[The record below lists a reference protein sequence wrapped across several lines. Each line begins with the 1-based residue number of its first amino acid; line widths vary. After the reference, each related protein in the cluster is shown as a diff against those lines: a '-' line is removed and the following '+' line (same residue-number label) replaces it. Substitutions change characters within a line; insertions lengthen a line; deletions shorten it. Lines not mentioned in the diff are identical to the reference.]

1 MIIALWAAP
10 RSRST
15 ALFRSMV
22 EHGGLL
28 ALHEPFCNISD
39 YGSTTVG
46 SREVHTHA
54 ELIAAIRELSA
65 TRTVYF
71 KDTTDLRYDA
81 VLADREFLA
90 EARHTFLIRRP
101 DEIAASFY
109 ALKPDMVCSD
119 IGLEGLYEMYQAVL
133 AAGGQPPVVLD
144 AADVVDAPGE
154 MLREYCD
161 RVGIDYRASA
171 TTWSSG
177 ERAEW
182 AQSARWHKGVSEST
196 GFTATST
203 TYADTVDNNEK
214 LAAFSKHHEP
224 FYELLAANR
233 LVR

>member
-22 EHGGLL
+22 EHDGLL

-46 SREVHTHA
+46 SREVRTHTD
-54 ELIAAIRELSA
+54 LIAALREESA
-65 TRTVYF
+65 TRTVFF

-81 VLADREFLA
+81 VLADRRFLA

-119 IGLEGLYEMYQAVL
+119 IGIEGLYELHQAVL
-133 AAGGQPPVVLD
+133 DAGGRTPVVLD
-144 AADVVDAPGE
+144 AADLVTAPAE
-154 MLREYCD
+154 VLREYCD
-161 RVGIDYRASA
+161 RVGIAYRPSA

-177 ERAEW
+177 DRSEW
-182 AQSARWHKGVSEST
+182 ARSARWHTAVSEST

-203 TYADTVDNNEK
+203 AYADTVDNNAA
-214 LAAFSKHHEP
+214 LAAFSEHHEP
-224 FYELLAANR
+224 FYRLLAAKR
-233 LVR
+233 LVP

>member
-28 ALHEPFCNISD
+28 ALHEPFCNVSD

-46 SREVHTHA
+46 SREVHTHGD
-54 ELIAAIRELSA
+54 LIAAIRELSA
-65 TRTVYF
+65 TGTVFF

-81 VLADREFLA
+81 VLADRRFLA
-90 EARHTFLIRRP
+90 EVRHTFLIRRP

-109 ALKPDMVCSD
+109 ALKPDMVRSD

-133 AAGGQPPVVLD
+133 EAGGQAPVVLD
-144 AADVVDAPGE
+144 AADMVSAPSD

-161 RVGIDYRASA
+161 RVGIAYRASA
-171 TTWSSG
+171 ATWSSG
-177 ERAEW
+177 DRSEW
-182 AQSARWHKGVSEST
+182 ARSARWHTAVSEST
-196 GFTATST
+196 GFTATPT
-203 TYADTVDNNEK
+203 AYTDTVDNNET

-224 FYELLAANR
+224 FYQLLAANR
-233 LVR
+233 LVV

>member
-22 EHGGLL
+22 EHGGLF
-28 ALHEPFCNISD
+28 ALHEPFCNVSD

-46 SREVHTHA
+46 SREVHTHTD
-54 ELIAAIRELSA
+54 LIAAIREQSA
-65 TRTVYF
+65 TGTVFF

-81 VLADREFLA
+81 VLSDRRFLA
-90 EARHTFLIRRP
+90 EVRHTFLIRRP

-133 AAGGQPPVVLD
+133 DAGGQAPVVLD
-144 AADVVDAPGE
+144 AADLVSAPSE
-154 MLREYCD
+154 VLREYCG
-161 RVGIDYRASA
+161 RVGIAYRASA

-177 ERAEW
+177 DRSEW
-182 AQSARWHKGVSEST
+182 APSARWHTTVSNST
-196 GFTATST
+196 GFNATST
-203 TYADTVDNNEK
+203 AYADTVDNNEA

-224 FYELLAANR
+224 FYQLLAANR
-233 LVR
+233 LVL